1 MRFIFDLTFDL
12 LMLEDFTAKKV
23 LASKQD
29 VHGDA
34 DAGIRELAGE
44 LVQDGIV
51 DGGNISGITY

>member
-44 LVQDGIV
+44 LVQD
-51 DGGNISGITY
+51 